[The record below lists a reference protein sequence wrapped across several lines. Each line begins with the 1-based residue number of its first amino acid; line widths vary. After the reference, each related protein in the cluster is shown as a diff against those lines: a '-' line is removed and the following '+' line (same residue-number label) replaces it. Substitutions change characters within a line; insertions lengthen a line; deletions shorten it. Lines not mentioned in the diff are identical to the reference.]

1 MDRQAWRDF
10 FITVFLLGIAFVIAL
25 LSSIAAQ
32 QNMTRLAAVAAA
44 ISLLLAVIGAIY
56 IVPRL
61 ARKVQLEFL
70 RFAVRT
76 TVTVEGLFFVVL
88 LVVIAFAAWNTANN
102 LLYLILSAMLA
113 FLFTANLIS
122 RLSLADLS
130 IQLRFPDHIFAD
142 ETASLSVTVTN
153 HKRIIPT
160 FSLIVEPLSEAG
172 VEQSRRSAE
181 SKANGQAAVGRLP
194 DGDPEQVKRDTSS
207 GGRRRQNGARAEDGS
222 RDTGRYAETGIRAR
236 RQNQTLEPLG
246 KLAHFILVPP
256 GTSLRQ
262 RIEHKFERRGCYPIT
277 AFRISTRFPTGF
289 FKKWRKIEAAG
300 EIIIYPKPKPL
311 DDFYHALPM
320 LAGQVS
326 SHLRGTGDDLYGL
339 RRYHPSDHIR
349 FIDWKATAK
358 SKELIVRDHMR
369 EDERRLTIV
378 FDTSQPPQ
386 TQDPNRPRD
395 PGSAS
400 EPTRSECRQLFA
412 NRFEEAIVMAASL
425 AKHFIQEGAEVE
437 LLTLREDEWV
447 ESGKGL
453 DHLHRIFRALATLE
467 PDSEADSSKQTSS
480 REDLQAR
487 AESIDANKAPAA
499 RKEWPGAGRVPTAA
513 GDETQS
519 VRSLWHMMEQLPLL
533 ADERRFKVFITSAA
547 KGTIPASIWR
557 SAHVV
562 FMEDLDPSGRKG
574 AAYEL

>member
-1 MDRQAWRDF
+1 MDRGAWRDF

-25 LSSIAAQ
+25 LSSVAAQ
-32 QNMTRLAAVAAA
+32 QNMTRLAAIAAA

-88 LVVIAFAAWNTANN
+88 LVVIGFAAWNTANN

-113 FLFTANLIS
+113 FLVTANMIS

-130 IQLRFPDHIFAD
+130 IQLRFPDHIFAG
-142 ETASLSVTVTN
+142 ETASLSVTLNN
-153 HKRIIPT
+153 HKRIVPT
-160 FSLIVEPLSEAG
+160 FSLIVEPLSEPDVA
-172 VEQSRRSAE
+172 QSRKLAREGAGSKGPPAPSEDSRGEAGRPSAE
-181 SKANGQAAVGRLP
+181 RDAARRAPRAPSSVNGSAGNGAQP
-194 DGDPEQVKRDTSS
+194 N
-207 GGRRRQNGARAEDGS
+207 RRRRS
-222 RDTGRYAETGIRAR
+222 
-236 RQNQTLEPLG
+236 NQVQEPLG

-256 GTSLRQ
+256 GTSAKQ
-262 RIEHKFERRGCYPIT
+262 RIEYKFGRRGGYPIT

-300 EIIIYPKPKPL
+300 EIVIYPKPRPL

-358 SKELIVRDHMR
+358 SRELIVRDHMR

-378 FDTSQPPQ
+378 FDTSQPAKNDSRKDSSQ
-386 TQDPNRPRD
+386 TEPDEAA
-395 PGSAS
+395 SAGVF
-400 EPTRSECRQLFA
+400 EE
-412 NRFEEAIVMAASL
+412 RFEAAIVMAASL

-447 ESGKGL
+447 KSGKGV
-453 DHLHRIFRALATLE
+453 DHLNEILRVLATLE
-467 PDSEADSSKQTSS
+467 PDT
-480 REDLQAR
+480 REDLTSPGKPDKGDKEGSHHSAGISKADGSSPADGSRQTPQAR
-487 AESIDANKAPAA
+487 KQMKS
-499 RKEWPGAGRVPTAA
+499 
-513 GDETQS
+513 DET
-519 VRSLWHMMEQLPLL
+519 RNAGSLWRMMEEMPVL

-562 FMEDLDPSGRKG
+562 FMEDLGLHGRPVTG
-574 AAYEL
+574 QQQI

>member
-1 MDRQAWRDF
+1 MDRGAWRDF
-10 FITVFLLGIAFVIAL
+10 FITVFLLGIAFIIAL
-25 LSSIAAQ
+25 LSSVAAQ
-32 QNMTRLAAVAAA
+32 QNMTRLAAIAAA

-88 LVVIAFAAWNTANN
+88 LVVIGFAAWNTANN

-113 FLFTANLIS
+113 FLLTANMIS

-130 IQLRFPDHIFAD
+130 IQLRFPDHIFAG
-142 ETASLSVTVTN
+142 ETASLSVTLNN

-160 FSLIVEPLSEAG
+160 FSLIVEPLSEPDI
-172 VEQSRRSAE
+172 AE
-181 SKANGQAAVGRLP
+181 SRKPAREGGGGSKGKAPASHSEQARVDAAGSLTPESDATSRASKLP
-194 DGDPEQVKRDTSS
+194 SS
-207 GGRRRQNGARAEDGS
+207 ADDLARNSSRGTRRRR
-222 RDTGRYAETGIRAR
+222 TGQVR
-236 RQNQTLEPLG
+236 EPLG

-256 GTSLRQ
+256 GTSSRQ
-262 RIEHKFERRGCYPIT
+262 RIEYKFGRRGGYPIT

-300 EIIIYPKPKPL
+300 EIVIYPKPRPL

-358 SKELIVRDHMR
+358 SRELIVRDHMR

-378 FDTSQPPQ
+378 FDTSLPLKDDSRKDSGQAE
-386 TQDPNRPRD
+386 QDEAATARAFED
-395 PGSAS
+395 
-400 EPTRSECRQLFA
+400 
-412 NRFEEAIVMAASL
+412 RFEAAIVMAASL

-437 LLTLREDEWV
+437 LLTLREDEFV
-447 ESGKGL
+447 KSGKGL
-453 DHLHRIFRALATLE
+453 DHLNEILRVLATLE
-467 PDSEADSSKQTSS
+467 PD
-480 REDLQAR
+480 
-487 AESIDANKAPAA
+487 IDAGPEMPYKKDARRFAPHPDPSG
-499 RKEWPGAGRVPTAA
+499 EGAGPQQAWNHLQS
-513 GDETQS
+513 DET
-519 VRSLWHMMEQLPLL
+519 RSAGGLWRMMEQMPVL

-562 FMEDLDPSGRKG
+562 FMEDL
-574 AAYEL
+574 

>member
-1 MDRQAWRDF
+1 MDRGAWRDF

-44 ISLLLAVIGAIY
+44 ISLLLAVVGAIY

-88 LVVIAFAAWNTANN
+88 LVVIGFAAWNTANN

-142 ETASLSVTVTN
+142 ETATLSVTVTN

-160 FSLIVEPLSEAG
+160 FSLIVEPLSESGVVEARKLEGNGGSGQAG
-172 VEQSRRSAE
+172 PAQIPDGSSAGSNPGKGDRSRRKWYSQNRDLQKSGSAG
-181 SKANGQAAVGRLP
+181 NG
-194 DGDPEQVKRDTSS
+194 
-207 GGRRRQNGARAEDGS
+207 GARA
-222 RDTGRYAETGIRAR
+222 RRRRA
-236 RQNQTLEPLG
+236 NQTLEPLG

-256 GTSLRQ
+256 RTSARQ
-262 RIEHKFERRGCYPIT
+262 RIEHRFDRRGAYPIT

-289 FKKWRKIEAAG
+289 FKKWRKIEAEG
-300 EIIIYPKPKPL
+300 DIVIYPKPKPL

-358 SKELIVRDHMR
+358 SRELIVRDHMR

-378 FDTSQPPQ
+378 FDTSQPSSGEGK
-386 TQDPNRPRD
+386 QDQGD
-395 PGSAS
+395 AGESAGAHAQ
-400 EPTRSECRQLFA
+400 RVLGD
-412 NRFEEAIVMAASL
+412 RFEAAIVMAASL

-437 LLTLREDEWV
+437 LLTLREDERI

-453 DHLHRIFRALATLE
+453 DHLHRILRVLATLE
-467 PDSEADSSKQTSS
+467 ADAQIDSTKQQ
-480 REDLQAR
+480 R
-487 AESIDANKAPAA
+487 
-499 RKEWPGAGRVPTAA
+499 
-513 GDETQS
+513 
-519 VRSLWHMMEQLPLL
+519 
-533 ADERRFKVFITSAA
+533 
-547 KGTIPASIWR
+547 
-557 SAHVV
+557 
-562 FMEDLDPSGRKG
+562 
-574 AAYEL
+574 

>member
-1 MDRQAWRDF
+1 MDRGAWRDF

-88 LVVIAFAAWNTANN
+88 LVVIGFAAWNTANN

-122 RLSLADLS
+122 RMSLADLS

-153 HKRIIPT
+153 HKRIVPT
-160 FSLIVEPLSEAG
+160 FSLIVEPLSEPDVARARNLSSAG
-172 VEQSRRSAE
+172 AGPALPAAGRDARAGGT
-181 SKANGQAAVGRLP
+181 AGNGGRH
-194 DGDPEQVKRDTSS
+194 RDNALSTTSS
-207 GGRRRQNGARAEDGS
+207 TTNDAPVNGPARNDFTGTRRRLAS
-222 RDTGRYAETGIRAR
+222 
-236 RQNQTLEPLG
+236 QTLEPLG

-256 GTSLRQ
+256 GTSSRQ
-262 RIEHKFERRGCYPIT
+262 RIEHRFDRRGGYPIT
-277 AFRISTRFPTGF
+277 SFRISTRFPTGF

-300 EIIIYPKPKPL
+300 EIVIYPKPKPL

-358 SKELIVRDHMR
+358 SRELIVRDHMR

-378 FDTSQPPQ
+378 FDTSPPPRADG
-386 TQDPNRPRD
+386 DPPR
-395 PGSAS
+395 
-400 EPTRSECRQLFA
+400 
-412 NRFEEAIVMAASL
+412 
-425 AKHFIQEGAEVE
+425 
-437 LLTLREDEWV
+437 
-447 ESGKGL
+447 
-453 DHLHRIFRALATLE
+453 
-467 PDSEADSSKQTSS
+467 
-480 REDLQAR
+480 
-487 AESIDANKAPAA
+487 
-499 RKEWPGAGRVPTAA
+499 
-513 GDETQS
+513 
-519 VRSLWHMMEQLPLL
+519 
-533 ADERRFKVFITSAA
+533 
-547 KGTIPASIWR
+547 
-557 SAHVV
+557 
-562 FMEDLDPSGRKG
+562 
-574 AAYEL
+574 

>member
-1 MDRQAWRDF
+1 MDRGAWRDF

-25 LSSIAAQ
+25 LSSVAAQ
-32 QNMTRLAAVAAA
+32 QNMTRLAAIAAA

-88 LVVIAFAAWNTANN
+88 LVVIGFAAWNTANN

-113 FLFTANLIS
+113 FLVTANMIS

-130 IQLRFPDHIFAD
+130 IQLRFPDHIFAG
-142 ETASLSVTVTN
+142 ETASLSVTLNN
-153 HKRIIPT
+153 HKRIVPT
-160 FSLIVEPLSEAG
+160 FSLIVEPLSEPDVA
-172 VEQSRRSAE
+172 QSRRLAREGAGSKGLAVPSEDSRGEAGRSSDESDAARRAPRAPSSVNGSA
-181 SKANGQAAVGRLP
+181 P
-194 DGDPEQVKRDTSS
+194 
-207 GGRRRQNGARAEDGS
+207 NGAQPS
-222 RDTGRYAETGIRAR
+222 RRHR
-236 RQNQTLEPLG
+236 RNQVHEPLG

-256 GTSLRQ
+256 GTSAKQ
-262 RIEHKFERRGCYPIT
+262 RIEYKFGRRGGYPIT

-300 EIIIYPKPKPL
+300 EIVIYPKPRPL

-358 SKELIVRDHMR
+358 SRELIVRDHMR

-378 FDTSQPPQ
+378 FDTSPPAESDSRKGSGQ
-386 TQDPNRPRD
+386 TEPDEAA
-395 PGSAS
+395 SAGVFG
-400 EPTRSECRQLFA
+400 E
-412 NRFEEAIVMAASL
+412 RFEAAVVMAASL

-447 ESGKGL
+447 KSGKGV
-453 DHLHRIFRALATLE
+453 DHLHEILRVLATLE
-467 PDSEADSSKQTSS
+467 PDTREGLASPGKPDKADKEDSHHSAGISKTDGSSPADGSGQTP
-480 REDLQAR
+480 QAR
-487 AESIDANKAPAA
+487 TQKKSDDTRN
-499 RKEWPGAGRVPTAA
+499 AG
-513 GDETQS
+513 
-519 VRSLWHMMEQLPLL
+519 SLWRMMDEMPVL

-562 FMEDLDPSGRKG
+562 FMEDLDPHGRPVTG
-574 AAYEL
+574 QQQI

>member
-1 MDRQAWRDF
+1 MDRGAWRDF
-10 FITVFLLGIAFVIAL
+10 LITVFLLGIAFVIAL
-25 LSSIAAQ
+25 LSSVAAQ
-32 QNMTRLAAVAAA
+32 QNLTRLAAIAAA

-88 LVVIAFAAWNTANN
+88 LVVIGFAAWNTANN

-113 FLFTANLIS
+113 FLFTANMIS

-130 IQLRFPDHIFAD
+130 IQLRFPDHIFAG
-142 ETASLSVTVTN
+142 ETASLSVTLNN

-160 FSLIVEPLSEAG
+160 FSLIVEPLSEPDIA
-172 VEQSRRSAE
+172 QSRTLAREGA
-181 SKANGQAAVGRLP
+181 G
-194 DGDPEQVKRDTSS
+194 DGKGKEPASHGEQVRVDAAGSLNPGRDAASRASKLPSS
-207 GGRRRQNGARAEDGS
+207 ADGLARNGSPGTRRRR
-222 RDTGRYAETGIRAR
+222 TGQVR
-236 RQNQTLEPLG
+236 EPLG

-256 GTSLRQ
+256 GTSSRQ
-262 RIEHKFERRGCYPIT
+262 RIEYKFGRRGGYPIT

-300 EIIIYPKPKPL
+300 EIVIYPKPRPL

-358 SKELIVRDHMR
+358 SRELMVRDHLR

-378 FDTSQPPQ
+378 FDTS
-386 TQDPNRPRD
+386 RPSGTDGNQEQGEAGESGKAHAQRVFED
-395 PGSAS
+395 
-400 EPTRSECRQLFA
+400 
-412 NRFEEAIVMAASL
+412 RFEAAVVMAASL
-425 AKHFIQEGAEVE
+425 AKHFIQEAAEVE
-437 LLTLREDEWV
+437 LLTLREDERI
-447 ESGKGL
+447 ESGKGV
-453 DHLHRIFRALATLE
+453 DHLHEILRVLATLE
-467 PDSEADSSKQTSS
+467 PDTREGLASPGKPDKADKEDSHHSAGISKTDGSSPADGSGQTP
-480 REDLQAR
+480 QAR
-487 AESIDANKAPAA
+487 TQKKSGDN
-499 RKEWPGAGRVPTAA
+499 RNAG
-513 GDETQS
+513 S
-519 VRSLWHMMEQLPLL
+519 
-533 ADERRFKVFITSAA
+533 
-547 KGTIPASIWR
+547 
-557 SAHVV
+557 
-562 FMEDLDPSGRKG
+562 
-574 AAYEL
+574 

>member
-1 MDRQAWRDF
+1 MDRGAWRDF

-25 LSSIAAQ
+25 LSSVAAQ
-32 QNMTRLAAVAAA
+32 QNMTRLAAIAAA

-70 RFAVRT
+70 RLSVRT

-88 LVVIAFAAWNTANN
+88 LVVIGFAAWNTANN

-113 FLFTANLIS
+113 FLFAANMIS

-142 ETASLSVTVTN
+142 ETASLSVTLNN
-153 HKRIIPT
+153 HKRVIPT
-160 FSLIVEPLSEAG
+160 FSLIVEPLSEPDVAA
-172 VEQSRRSAE
+172 SRRLARDARNGTEGGAVPVSGKEARKEARVEAGSPKAE
-181 SKANGQAAVGRLP
+181 RDGVTRPRGPSGQI
-194 DGDPEQVKRDTSS
+194 VKGS
-207 GGRRRQNGARAEDGS
+207 GGNSSRPARAGL
-222 RDTGRYAETGIRAR
+222 TTQAR
-236 RQNQTLEPLG
+236 EPLG
-246 KLAHFILVPP
+246 KLAHFIIVPP
-256 GTSLRQ
+256 NTSCRQ
-262 RIEHKFERRGCYPIT
+262 RIEYKFGRRGGYPIT

-300 EIIIYPKPKPL
+300 EIVIYPKPRPL

-378 FDTSQPPQ
+378 FDTS
-386 TQDPNRPRD
+386 RPALKD
-395 PGSAS
+395 AQKEAS
-400 EPTRSECRQLFA
+400 QAEHGEAARLRA
-412 NRFEEAIVMAASL
+412 FEDEFEAAIVMAASL

-437 LLTLREDEWV
+437 LLTLREDERV
-447 ESGKGL
+447 KSGKGL
-453 DHLHRIFRALATLE
+453 DHLHEILRVLARLE
-467 PDSEADSSKQTSS
+467 PDVEDEPARPHKDRRSGPSHSDAEDEA
-480 REDLQAR
+480 AV
-487 AESIDANKAPAA
+487 N
-499 RKEWPGAGRVPTAA
+499 PGRPEEIRYSG
-513 GDETQS
+513 
-519 VRSLWHMMEQLPLL
+519 SLWRMMEQMPML

-562 FMEDLDPSGRKG
+562 FMEDL
-574 AAYEL
+574 

>member
-10 FITVFLLGIAFVIAL
+10 FITLFLLGIAFVIAL

-88 LVVIAFAAWNTANN
+88 LVVIGFAAWNTANN

-113 FLFTANLIS
+113 FLITANLMS

-130 IQLRFPDHIFAD
+130 IQLRFPDHIFAE

-153 HKRIIPT
+153 HKRIVPT
-160 FSLIVEPLSEAG
+160 FSLVVEPLSEAG
-172 VEQSRRSAE
+172 VEKSRRHKAAKADGRADAKRLASAGPRSE
-181 SKANGQAAVGRLP
+181 SPRGGGHRWNGASRAEEGSRKESGP
-194 DGDPEQVKRDTSS
+194 DDDTS
-207 GGRRRQNGARAEDGS
+207 ARGL
-222 RDTGRYAETGIRAR
+222 GWNRAP
-236 RQNQTLEPLG
+236 EPLG
-246 KLAHFILVPP
+246 KLAHFILVRP

-262 RIEHKFERRGCYPIT
+262 RIEHKFERRGVYPIT
-277 AFRISTRFPTGF
+277 AFRVSTRFPTGF

-300 EIIIYPKPKPL
+300 EIVIYPKPKPL

-326 SHLRGTGDDLYGL
+326 SHLRGTGDDLYRL

-358 SKELIVRDHMR
+358 SRELIVRDHMR

-378 FDTSQPPQ
+378 FDTSPPPQ
-386 TQDPNRPRD
+386 VEDPNRA
-395 PGSAS
+395 GSSSGAGDRTAS
-400 EPTRSECRQLFA
+400 EIQQALA
-412 NRFEEAIVMAASL
+412 NRFEQAIVMAASL

-437 LLTLREDEWV
+437 LLTLREVEWV

-453 DHLHRIFRALATLE
+453 DHLYRIFRALAMLD
-467 PDSEADSSKQTSS
+467 PDSEADSTKRSKSRDSGGRAGAISS
-480 REDLQAR
+480 DQAGAR
-487 AESIDANKAPAA
+487 NELRDAGPVSVES
-499 RKEWPGAGRVPTAA
+499 
-513 GDETQS
+513 GDVTQS
-519 VRSLWHMMEQLPLL
+519 VRSLWQMMEQLPLL

-562 FMEDLDPSGRKG
+562 FMEDLEPSARK
-574 AAYEL
+574 AVAHEL

>member
-1 MDRQAWRDF
+1 MDRGAWRDF

-25 LSSIAAQ
+25 LSSVAAQ
-32 QNMTRLAAVAAA
+32 QNMTRLAAIAAA

-70 RFAVRT
+70 RLSVRT

-88 LVVIAFAAWNTANN
+88 LVVIGFAAWNTANN

-113 FLFTANLIS
+113 FLFAANMIS

-142 ETASLSVTVTN
+142 ETASLSVTLNN

-160 FSLIVEPLSEAG
+160 FSLIVEPLSEPDVA
-172 VEQSRRSAE
+172 ESRRLASDVRNGRE
-181 SKANGQAAVGRLP
+181 GQAAAG
-194 DGDPEQVKRDTSS
+194 S
-207 GGRRRQNGARAEDGS
+207 GGEARVEAGSRKAERDGVKGRSKRSGPMLKRSGGNGARQS
-222 RDTGRYAETGIRAR
+222 RVSRTVPA
-236 RQNQTLEPLG
+236 LEPLG
-246 KLAHFILVPP
+246 KLAHFIIVPP
-256 GTSLRQ
+256 GTSCRQ
-262 RIEHKFERRGCYPIT
+262 RIEYKFGRRGGYPIT

-289 FKKWRKIEAAG
+289 FKKWRKVEASG
-300 EIIIYPKPKPL
+300 EIVIYPKPRPL

-378 FDTSQPPQ
+378 FDTTLPARRD
-386 TQDPNRPRD
+386 TQK
-395 PGSAS
+395 GSDDAQQG
-400 EPTRSECRQLFA
+400 EAARVRVYEDQ
-412 NRFEEAIVMAASL
+412 FEAAIVMAASL

-447 ESGKGL
+447 KSGKGL
-453 DHLHRIFRALATLE
+453 DHLHEILRVLARLE
-467 PDSEADSSKQTSS
+467 PDVEGEPAKPRKVKGNGLARSDPSGEAAGRQ
-480 REDLQAR
+480 
-487 AESIDANKAPAA
+487 
-499 RKEWPGAGRVPTAA
+499 GAGNRGEPEEIRHA
-513 GDETQS
+513 G
-519 VRSLWHMMEQLPLL
+519 SLWRMTEQMPML

-562 FMEDLDPSGRKG
+562 FMEDL
-574 AAYEL
+574 

>member
-1 MDRQAWRDF
+1 MDRGAWRDF

-44 ISLLLAVIGAIY
+44 ISLLLAVVGAVY

-76 TVTVEGLFFVVL
+76 TVTVEGLFFIIL
-88 LVVIAFAAWNTANN
+88 LVVIGFAAWNTANN

-113 FLFTANLIS
+113 FLVTANLIS

-153 HKRIIPT
+153 HKKLIPT
-160 FSLIVEPLSEAG
+160 FSLMVEPLSEADVAEARLMSG
-172 VEQSRRSAE
+172 SQPDSGSGRHPARSGDVGAAEKKAADGLRIPTSKSRSPGPGASSR
-181 SKANGQAAVGRLP
+181 NGAARP
-194 DGDPEQVKRDTSS
+194 P
-207 GGRRRQNGARAEDGS
+207 RRRG
-222 RDTGRYAETGIRAR
+222 
-236 RQNQTLEPLG
+236 NQTLEPLG

-256 GTSLRQ
+256 ATGSRQ
-262 RIEHKFERRGCYPIT
+262 RIEHRFERRGGYPIT

-289 FKKWRKIEAAG
+289 FRKWRKIEAAG
-300 EIIIYPKPKPL
+300 EIVIYPKPRPL

-378 FDTSQPPQ
+378 FDTSQPSS
-386 TQDPNRPRD
+386 
-395 PGSAS
+395 G
-400 EPTRSECRQLFA
+400 EG
-412 NRFEEAIVMAASL
+412 
-425 AKHFIQEGAEVE
+425 KQE
-437 LLTLREDEWV
+437 
-447 ESGKGL
+447 
-453 DHLHRIFRALATLE
+453 
-467 PDSEADSSKQTSS
+467 
-480 REDLQAR
+480 
-487 AESIDANKAPAA
+487 
-499 RKEWPGAGRVPTAA
+499 
-513 GDETQS
+513 QS
-519 VRSLWHMMEQLPLL
+519 
-533 ADERRFKVFITSAA
+533 
-547 KGTIPASIWR
+547 
-557 SAHVV
+557 
-562 FMEDLDPSGRKG
+562 
-574 AAYEL
+574 